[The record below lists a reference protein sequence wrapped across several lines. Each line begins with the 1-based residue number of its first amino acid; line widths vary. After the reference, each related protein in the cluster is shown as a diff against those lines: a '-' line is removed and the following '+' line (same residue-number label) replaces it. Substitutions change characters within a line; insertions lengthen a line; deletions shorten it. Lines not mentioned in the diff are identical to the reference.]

1 MTVFSLFHS
10 KNQKSGVRVLKK
22 QSFSLG
28 SKRTDQSFN
37 PSRYLDPEYPAPMAK
52 HIGKSSKCDK
62 VLFLKHFELGT
73 GSQMPIV
80 GLKTRKEKER
90 NPN

>member
-1 MTVFSLFHS
+1 
-10 KNQKSGVRVLKK
+10 
-22 QSFSLG
+22 
-28 SKRTDQSFN
+28 
-37 PSRYLDPEYPAPMAK
+37 MAK

-90 NPN
+90 TPN